1 MSDRVF
7 GVFCVVLA
15 GFFIWQATQIQT
27 GFIVDPMGP
36 RAFPI
41 VIGATL
47 ALAAIYPIVRPD
59 RHVEWPAPARL
70 IEIAFAAALMFAYAQ
85 VLPELGFV
93 ASTAIAAALLSWR
106 LGSKPVTAVVAG
118 ISIAILIYVI
128 FHMILGLTLARGP
141 WGF

>member
-1 MSDRVF
+1 MSDRIF
-7 GVFCVVLA
+7 GVLCVLLA

-41 VIGATL
+41 VIGVTL
-47 ALAAIYPIVRPD
+47 ALAAIHPIFRPD
-59 RHVEWPAPARL
+59 LNENWPPAGRL
-70 IEIAFAAALMFAYAQ
+70 VEIAFAAALMIAYAQ
-85 VLPELGFV
+85 VLPQLGFI
-93 ASTAIAAALLSWR
+93 ASTAIAASLLSWR
-106 LGSKPVTAVVAG
+106 LGSKPVVAAVAG
-118 ISIAILIYVI
+118 IAIAVLIYVI